1 MQKRATWAHWE
12 GGGGA
17 NSPLWPR
24 YHPEWFK
31 TSTLKENCLLNYCWG
46 KKGKKTKISPFP
58 ATHTYIKLTLVSLF
72 FLLFFCTF
80 PLASSLFS
88 SFHSMLHCNGVHQLH
103 IATYA
108 YAAVY
113 AIAQTLSLHCAIFT
127 FFTHPKATV
136 SCTTVAMVFA
146 NFILRLTLRCQ
157 LWPQFDNL
165 LQCTFAAIV
174 VCFDIKY
181 QIASNNYST
190 SYMIYHVLIPNIKY
204 PVTTI
209 QPHILCWY
217 QISNI

>member
-1 MQKRATWAHWE
+1 MLYCNGLRRLHIASYAL
-12 GGGGA
+12 
-17 NSPLWPR
+17 S
-24 YHPEWFK
+24 
-31 TSTLKENCLLNYCWG
+31 LLLHSLRVCTVQLY
-46 KKGKKTKISPFP
+46 PFP
-58 ATHTYIKLTLVSLF
+58 PGPKQQCHNSSSGSLQW
-72 FLLFFCTF
+72 CSPTSYCVVC
-80 PLASSLFS
+80 LASSLFS
-88 SFHSMLHCNGVHQLH
+88 SFHSMLHCNGVYQLH

-181 QIASNNYST
+181 QIA
-190 SYMIYHVLIPNIKY
+190 K
-204 PVTTI
+204 TTI
-209 QPHILCWY
+209 QPHIWYIMFWY
-217 QISNI
+217 QISNIQ